1 VQLYVFR
8 LCGFQLLTN
17 FCIASA
23 AMSSVSD
30 VVQQTIND
38 TLPDLP
44 SSVVNDIVN
53 KITDSGASSPEDLVH
68 VMEQD
73 LVPPLK
79 PIPARK
85 LLNAWRKRGIVNVT
99 CLTYTIACS

>member
-1 VQLYVFR
+1 MFSGCVASSYF
-8 LCGFQLLTN
+8 TN
-17 FCIASA
+17 FYTASA

-44 SSVVNDIVN
+44 SSLVNDIIN
-53 KITDSGASSPEDLVH
+53 KITDSGASSPEVLVH
-68 VMEQD
+68 VIEQD
-73 LVPPLK
+73 LALPLK

-85 LLNAWRKRGIVNVT
+85 LLNAWRKRGILDVT
-99 CLTYTIACS
+99 CLTFTTLFS